1 MKTIQFI
8 VLATV
13 GTFIVG
19 CTTMAPEELINARS
33 AYESSASGPAAQLAP
48 AELHK
53 AHESLLLA
61 EQSFIKDPKS
71 YKTKDL
77 AYVAQRKSELA
88 AAYGSIAAD
97 KKIKGDANADYSK
110 KQTEIVKQG
119 KQDLI
124 DSEKLAA
131 DRRQD
136 LIDATKRQEVVD
148 ANKKTDDVR
157 KELTDAN
164 MKTNDVRKELTDA
177 NMKAND
183 ANQAL
188 IDANKKTD
196 DALAQLA
203 TLALLKEESRGLVLT
218 LSGSILFRFNEAT
231 LLPSAN
237 VKLDQVTNALL
248 DIRDRNLIVE
258 GYTDSKGSA
267 IYNQDLSQRRA
278 NVVRNFLVDRGY
290 PSSRIETSGK
300 GEGSPIA
307 DNASAEGR
315 ANNRRVEIVI
325 ERKASKPDSQT
336 TNFDSQT
343 SK

>member
-1 MKTIQFI
+1 MKTIQLI
-8 VLATV
+8 MLATV

-19 CTTMAPEELINARS
+19 CTTMAPKELINARS
-33 AYESSASGPAAQLAP
+33 AYESSAAGPAAQLAP

-61 EQSFIKDPKS
+61 EQSFLKDPKS

-77 AYVAQRKSELA
+77 AYVAQRKAELA
-88 AAYGSIAAD
+88 GAHGSIAAD

-124 DSEKLAA
+124 ESEKRAA
-131 DRRQD
+131 ERRQD
-136 LIDATKRQEVVD
+136 LIDARKSQELVD
-148 ANKKTDDVR
+148 ANRRTEAVRQDLSAANMETDTAKQDLNAANM
-157 KELTDAN
+157 ETDA
-164 MKTNDVRKELTDA
+164 
-177 NMKAND
+177 

-188 IDANKKTD
+188 IAANKKSD
-196 DALAQLA
+196 DAIARLA
-203 TLALLKEESRGLVLT
+203 TLAMVKEEARGLVLT
-218 LSGSILFRFNEAT
+218 LSGSILFRFNEAS

-237 VKLDQVTNALL
+237 VKLDQVTTALL
-248 DIRDRNLIVE
+248 DIRERNIIVE

-278 NVVRNFLVDRGY
+278 EVVRNFLVDRGY
-290 PSSRIETSGK
+290 PTSRIETVGK
-300 GEGSPIA
+300 GESNPIA
-307 DNASAEGR
+307 NNASAEGR

-325 ERKASKPDSQT
+325 ERKAS
-336 TNFDSQT
+336 N
-343 SK
+343 